1 MASISGQSGVGKIRL
16 FNDFC
21 GPEIPVAN
29 AVGYGTTAGGCN
41 YYLGD
46 FCVKGDLGEDDTG
59 IVDLEKSSGW
69 VRISYNDEN
78 GKGVWIGSGLS
89 FSPTLNGTMVVEA
102 RVEHRALTTKNA
114 FIGFI
119 GTQAD
124 DCAEIIT
131 NSTTTCTRVGN
142 AVGFMFDSQVT
153 INTATAT
160 CCYHM
165 PYMISTT
172 TSQVATAI
180 ASSQIIVAAEAD
192 ILRVE
197 IDPDGAARWYMN
209 GKLEQSVA
217 AALAADVGTLMG
229 GGIGCWGTAST
240 DADLDIDYILV
251 EANRDWTR

>member
-1 MASISGQSGVGKIRL
+1 MSISGQSGVGKIRL

-29 AVGYGTTAGGCN
+29 AVAYGTDAGGCH
-41 YYLGD
+41 YSLGA
-46 FCVKGDLGEDDTG
+46 FTVRGDLGETDTG

-69 VRISYNDEN
+69 VRIGYNDEN
-78 GKGVWIGSGLS
+78 AAGIWVGSGLS
-89 FSPTLNGTMVVEA
+89 FSPALNGTMVVEC
-102 RVEHRALTTKNA
+102 RCEHRVLTTKNA

-119 GTQAD
+119 GTLSD
-124 DCAEIIT
+124 NTAEIIT
-131 NSTTTCTRVGN
+131 NTTTTCTRAGN
-142 AVGFMFDSQVT
+142 AVGFQFDSQIT
-153 INTATAT
+153 ANTSATTAI
-160 CCYHM
+160 YHM

-180 ASSQIIVAAEAD
+180 ASSQIVVAAEAD

-209 GKLEQSVA
+209 GKLEQSIG
-217 AALAADVGTLMG
+217 AALAADVTTLLAG
-229 GGIGCWGTAST
+229 GVGCWGTAST
-240 DADLDIDYILV
+240 DSDIDLDYLLV

>member
-1 MASISGQSGVGKIRL
+1 MSISGQAGVGKIRL
-16 FNDFC
+16 FHDFC
-21 GPEIPVAN
+21 GPEIPVECDLAY
-29 AVGYGTTAGGCN
+29 AADAGGCH
-41 YYLGD
+41 YRIGD
-46 FCVKGDLGEDDTG
+46 FTVRGDVGETDVG

-69 VRISYNDEN
+69 VRIGYADANN
-78 GKGVWIGSGLS
+78 KGIWVGSGLS
-89 FSPTLNGTMVVEA
+89 FSPTLNGTLVVEA

-119 GTQAD
+119 GTLAD
-124 DCAEIIT
+124 DAVEIIT
-131 NSTTTCTRVGN
+131 NTTTTSTRVGN

-153 INTATAT
+153 INTVTAT

-209 GKLEQSVA
+209 GKLEQSIG
-217 AALAADVGTLMG
+217 AALAADVGTLLAG
-229 GGIGCWGTAST
+229 GVGVWGTTTT
-240 DADLDIDYILV
+240 DSDLDVDYLLV

>member
-1 MASISGQSGVGKIRL
+1 MSISGQGGVGKIRL

-21 GPEIPVAN
+21 GPELPVAGD
-29 AVGYGTTAGGCN
+29 VSYGTSGGGEN
-41 YYLGD
+41 YSLGD
-46 FCVKGDLGEDDTG
+46 FTVRGRLGENDSG
-59 IVDLEKSSGW
+59 VVDLEKSSGW
-69 VRISYNDEN
+69 VRFGYTDED
-78 GKGVWIGSGLS
+78 GAGIWVGSGLS

-102 RVEHRALTTKNA
+102 RLEHRALTTKNV
-114 FIGFI
+114 FVGFI
-119 GTQAD
+119 GTLAD
-124 DCAEIIT
+124 NTAEIIT
-131 NSTTTCTRVGN
+131 NSTTTLTRVGN
-142 AVGFMFDSQVT
+142 AVGFQFDSQTT

-172 TSQVATAI
+172 ATQVATAI

-209 GKLEQSVA
+209 GKLEQSIA
-217 AALAADVGTLMG
+217 AALAADTTTLLAGGVGV
-229 GGIGCWGTAST
+229 WGTAST
-240 DADLDIDYILV
+240 DSDLDVDYLLV

>member
-1 MASISGQSGVGKIRL
+1 MSISGQSGVGKIRL
-16 FNDFC
+16 YNDFC

-29 AVGYGTTAGGCN
+29 GVSYGTTAGGCN

-46 FCVKGDLGEDDTG
+46 FTVRGDLGETDTG

-69 VRISYNDEN
+69 VRIGYNDEDAA
-78 GKGVWIGSGLS
+78 GIWVGTGLS
-89 FSPTLNGTMVVEA
+89 FSPALNGTMVVEA

-119 GTQAD
+119 GTLVD
-124 DCAEIIT
+124 NTAEIIT
-131 NSTTTCTRVGN
+131 NNTTTCTRAGN
-142 AVGFMFDSQVT
+142 AVGFMFDSQIT
-153 INTATAT
+153 INTVAAT

-197 IDPDGAARWYMN
+197 IDPDGAARWLMN
-209 GKLEQSVA
+209 GKLEQSIGP
-217 AALAADVGTLMG
+217 ALAADTTTLLAGGVGV
-229 GGIGCWGTAST
+229 WGTAST
-240 DADLDIDYILV
+240 DSDLDVDYLLV

>member
-1 MASISGQSGVGKIRL
+1 MSISGQSGVGKIRL
-16 FNDFC
+16 FHDFC
-21 GPEIPVAN
+21 GPEMPVAGDV
-29 AVGYGTTAGGCN
+29 AYGTSGGGEH
-41 YYLGD
+41 YRMGD
-46 FCVKGDLGEDDTG
+46 FTIRGDLDETDTG

-69 VRISYNDEN
+69 VRISYNDED
-78 GKGVWIGSGLS
+78 GKGLWIGSGLA
-89 FSPTLNGTMVVEA
+89 FSPALNGTMVVEA
-102 RVEHRALTTKNA
+102 RVEHRALTTRNA

-119 GTQAD
+119 GTLAD
-124 DCAEIIT
+124 DAAEIIT
-131 NSTTTCTRVGN
+131 NDTTTCTRVGN
-142 AVGFMFDSQVT
+142 AVGFQFDSQIT
-153 INTATAT
+153 INTVAAT

-209 GKLEQSVA
+209 GKLEQSIG
-217 AALAADVGTLMG
+217 AALAADVTTLLAG
-229 GGIGCWGTAST
+229 GCGVWGTTTT
-240 DADLDIDYILV
+240 DADLDIDYLLV